1 MAGKQCAAVG
11 AAANYLLGIL
21 VGLMSVSVLILF
33 GVLSDSP
40 RRWQCPAFVFRFSFV
55 FSKELQLCNKMIQLH
70 GGERVARKRRCISR
84 EHVRQA
90 LYAEIESRQEN
101 LTPAKVVSVPP

>member
-1 MAGKQCAAVG
+1 MAGKQSTAVG
-11 AAANYLLGIL
+11 AAANCLLGIL

-70 GGERVARKRRCISR
+70 GGKGWPGSAVVFQGSMCDR
-84 EHVRQA
+84 
-90 LYAEIESRQEN
+90 LYTQKLSQDKK
-101 LTPAKVVSVPP
+101 T